1 MKDLETSI
9 WGQSDTYGSGPIQGR
24 TWNREL
30 YAAWYAAWSAK
41 ALKEG
46 AHGVS

>member
-30 YAAWYAAWSAK
+30 YAARSAK